1 MFFTSADFGGMRSL
15 LRKQARYISSTVSSI
30 KSSSKNLSLILT
42 FSSVM
47 FQIYSSGG
55 DGFEGVKKWT
65 RDVDVFAKQF
75 LVVPVHEEAM

>member
-1 MFFTSADFGGMRSL
+1 
-15 LRKQARYISSTVSSI
+15 
-30 KSSSKNLSLILT
+30 
-42 FSSVM
+42 M